1 MRPGTVHGVLTTDHC
16 IVSGGHFYNSTTFVE
31 SAKSIINDHYYG
43 DVTTNTEHD
52 RAIFYFFKIVC
63 AYVEACDMQKHLE
76 GENKGWEC
84 SVLFSFGLTNV
95 FVFVVDLPSD
105 DNIAA
110 LIFIVDHAD
119 QLSPYMHADASTRT
133 AWVLSKEFASDFFY
147 AKMKCHE
154 LYAYCVSITPAFLT
168 RYSNT
173 LKKFKSLIASL
184 EKTVDFEGDKLKKI
198 IVKNLHLP
206 SL

>member
-16 IVSGGHFYNSTTFVE
+16 VVSGGHFYNSTMFVE
-31 SAKSIINDHYYG
+31 SAKSIVKDHYYG

-52 RAIFYFFKIVC
+52 WAIFYFFKIVC
-63 AYVEACDMQKHLE
+63 AYVEACNMEKHLD
-76 GENKGWEC
+76 GENKGSKC
-84 SVLFSFGLTNV
+84 SVLFCFALINV

-105 DNIAA
+105 DNMAA

-119 QLSPYMHADASTRT
+119 QLSPYMHADASSRT

-147 AKMKCHE
+147 AKKKSHE
-154 LYAYCVSITPAFLT
+154 LYEYCTSRTPAFSS

-173 LKKFKSLIASL
+173 LKKFRMLVASL
-184 EKTVDFEGDKLKKI
+184 EKTVDFEGDKVKKI
-198 IVKNLHLP
+198 VVKNLHLP
-206 SL
+206 TF